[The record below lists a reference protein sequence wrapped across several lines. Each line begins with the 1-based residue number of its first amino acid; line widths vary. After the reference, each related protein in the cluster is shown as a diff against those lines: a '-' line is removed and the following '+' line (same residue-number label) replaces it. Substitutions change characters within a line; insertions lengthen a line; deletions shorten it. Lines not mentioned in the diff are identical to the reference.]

1 MPTPRYNVHTFSSG
15 AIRANRHL
23 AIIAAVMVR
32 STDLPNALPPI
43 KPTNQGSRE
52 NQYPST
58 MKVMLFGI
66 VNVVC
71 IFPSD

>member
-1 MPTPRYNVHTFSSG
+1 
-15 AIRANRHL
+15 L